1 MNEFETSGAE
11 LRCRSPSLSQDHLF
25 SRQGLPPGKLIP
37 HIIIGYRPLTI
48 YDLNTPQ
55 LLWSLAI
62 PIILINKTNWKAKRK
77 MQKFSLL
84 N

>member
-37 HIIIGYRPLTI
+37 HITIGYRPLTI

-55 LLWSLAI
+55 LLWKLSDTNYFK
-62 PIILINKTNWKAKRK
+62 NKTH
-77 MQKFSLL
+77 
-84 N
+84 